1 MPTFLYTARSPQGPI
16 ITGRMGAHTLSAARC
31 KLETQG
37 FGEIRFHTDDMDS
50 HIAAAVTD
58 GVATRLLAT

>member
-1 MPTFLYTARSPQGPI
+1 
-16 ITGRMGAHTLSAARC
+16 MGAHTLSAARC